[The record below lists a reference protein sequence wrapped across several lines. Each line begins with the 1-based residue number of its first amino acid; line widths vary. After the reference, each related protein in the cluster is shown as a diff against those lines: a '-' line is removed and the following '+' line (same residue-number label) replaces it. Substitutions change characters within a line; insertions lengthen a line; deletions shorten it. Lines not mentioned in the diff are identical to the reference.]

1 MRQIVQRRQQ
11 RMPRQRRLQ
20 PTEALASTQKVHGTV
35 AGTGLSAVQAM
46 WALSLHLPLQL
57 HTASHPASPTSTART
72 LTGQLHGARRLLY
85 APAHLPDCRAG
96 TGALTGL
103 PSPSTFRPARVVG
116 LHAAG

>member
-11 RMPRQRRLQ
+11 QMPRQRRLQ

-57 HTASHPASPTSTART
+57 HTASHLRESHLNSKNLDWTAARSTSLALCSCASARLQSRHWRAHRVT
-72 LTGQLHGARRLLY
+72 KSLHL
-85 APAHLPDCRAG
+85 
-96 TGALTGL
+96 
-103 PSPSTFRPARVVG
+103 
-116 LHAAG
+116 